1 MTKTSTP
8 ITPENLEK
16 MGFVEFKHSPR
27 IFRMKRLFLTHS
39 RVAWQI
45 CDEEGFVG
53 NEGNYRDIEEILARA
68 KEQNLI

>member
-1 MTKTSTP
+1 MTKTLTP
-8 ITPENLEK
+8 ITPENLK
-16 MGFVEFKHSPR
+16 KAGFVEFKHSPR
-27 IFRMKRLFLTHS
+27 IYGKKRLFLTHS
-39 RVAWQI
+39 GVAWQI